1 MKRMEENIEVIENK
15 ITEKPTKPA
24 WVKMKSSDVEDL
36 IIELAKK
43 GNSPAKIG
51 LLLRD
56 LYGVPKTKIFGVKIK
71 KLLKKKGIEYEDE
84 KKAIKKKILKLKTH
98 LENNKHDH
106 AANRALTKQL
116 WVMHGIDKRSS

>member
-1 MKRMEENIEVIENK
+1 MEENIEAEEKK
-15 ITEKPTKPA
+15 IIGKPT
-24 WVKMKSSDVEDL
+24 WVKMKQSDVEAL
-36 IIELAKK
+36 VLELAKK

-56 LYGVPKTKIFGVKIK
+56 LHGVPKTKTLGVKII

-84 KKAIKKKILKLKTH
+84 KKIVDKRIAKLKSH

-106 AANRALTKQL
+106 TANRALTKQL
-116 WVMHGIDKRSS
+116 WVMHGVDKRPK